1 MEVKEVKRPKVSI
14 WSITYNHAP
23 FIKDCLEGIL
33 KQETNF
39 DFELIIGD
47 DASTDG
53 TSDVLRDYAAR
64 YPEIIKPIIQEKNIG
79 VYANSFENVYPEL
92 VGEYI
97 AICEGDDYWEDSH
110 KLQKQVDFLDQN
122 KEFVA
127 SYHKCRLVDKEG
139 RLIKENKFDRYD
151 SFSKDDLLKGKGELI
166 TSSVMFRN
174 VIRNTE
180 DFKEISN
187 FDTFLWHKLGGYGN
201 AVFQDEIGSSVY
213 RIHLGGVWSG
223 ASEFYKLQES
233 IKTYFQIIKNLKIQ
247 GVDYE
252 YPEKVVYDVIN
263 KFMID
268 SLKYHNVK
276 EYLMMYLFVQKNEM
290 LSFWKVL
297 KIQFKYIIIR
307 K

>member
-53 TSDVLRDYAAR
+53 TSDILRDYAAK
-64 YPEIIKPIIQEKNIG
+64 YPEIIKPIIHEKNVG
-79 VYANSFENVYPEL
+79 VYANSFENVYPKL

-97 AICEGDDYWEDSH
+97 AICEGDDYWEDPY
-110 KLQKQVDFLDQN
+110 KLQKQVDFLDRN

-127 SYHKCRLVDKEG
+127 SYHKCKLVDKEG
-139 RLIKENKFDRYD
+139 HLIKENKFERYD
-151 SFSKDDLLKGKGELI
+151 SFSQDDLLKGKGELI

-201 AVFQDEIGSSVY
+201 AVFQDEIDSSVY

-247 GVDYE
+247 NFDYE
-252 YPEKVVYDVIN
+252 YSEGVIYDLIN

-268 SLKYHNVK
+268 SLKYLKVK
-276 EYLMMYLFVQKNEM
+276 EYFMMYLFVQKNEM

-297 KIQFKYIIIR
+297 KIQFKYIIFR